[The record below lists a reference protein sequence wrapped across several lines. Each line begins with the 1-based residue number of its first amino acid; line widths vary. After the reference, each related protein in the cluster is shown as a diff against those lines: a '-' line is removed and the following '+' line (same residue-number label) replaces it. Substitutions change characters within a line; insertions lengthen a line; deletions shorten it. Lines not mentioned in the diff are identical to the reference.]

1 MYAFTL
7 KNKNKKKKIMPHYVP
22 LAALELFHLTV
33 ICLLLPPECWDQR
46 RRSPHP
52 ADQFSAKLPSVFVCL
67 IYMCECFAAYVHV
80 LYVLHTCCSH
90 GSQKRVSDPLGLES
104 QGVTDPCEPICGCR
118 KQSLVHCKNK
128 CSLFLIRQSS
138 PKPSI
143 FFLVYVLKD
152 FKFQKKLLKMFF
164 LH

>member
-80 LYVLHTCCSH
+80 LYVLHTCLVPMEVRRGYQIPQDWSH
-90 GSQKRVSDPLGLES
+90 KELQILVSQYV
-104 QGVTDPCEPICGCR
+104 GVGNRAWSTAR
-118 KQSLVHCKNK
+118 TSALY
-128 CSLFLIRQSS
+128 S
-138 PKPSI
+138 
-143 FFLVYVLKD
+143 
-152 FKFQKKLLKMFF
+152 
-164 LH
+164 